1 MKQYPILVRF
11 TITLIFLILFVY
23 VIVIAKQILYPL
35 ALAVLA
41 SYLLFPI
48 ASFLENKLKFPRIIA
63 VIVSVLLFI
72 SLITGAIQII
82 SHQVQRFL
90 HDDALRQQAVENF
103 AEIQLFIESKFG
115 WSSGEQKLWFNDNIQ
130 RYFEAE
136 GKIESVLSKLTH
148 VVEALLFIPIF
159 TLFMLFFRDRAETF
173 IHKLAK
179 RRHAELAEHLIKQV
193 SQVTIKYVTGVTV
206 VVLILAVVHSTV
218 LSIIGIKYAVVLG
231 IIAACFSFIPYFGT
245 IISGILPVAFTLFSE
260 DNPYLAVA
268 VIAYYVIISLIDHN
282 ILTPSIVGGN
292 VHLNPFITILSIIV
306 GAMIWGI
313 PGMIIVVPFMAVVKI
328 VCDNVEDLKPVGYI
342 LGVEKGGLTIRKI
355 AGFFLSRHDKKTNN

>member
-1 MKQYPILVRF
+1 MKQYPVAVRL
-11 TITLIFLILFVY
+11 TIIMIFLILSVY
-23 VIVIAKQILYPL
+23 VIIIAKQILYPI
-35 ALAVLA
+35 ALSVLCA
-41 SYLLFPI
+41 YLLFPI
-48 ASFLENKLKFPRIIA
+48 ASFLEKRLRFPRVIA
-63 VIVSVLLFI
+63 VIISVLIFI
-72 SLITGAIQII
+72 AIITGAIQII
-82 SHQVQRFL
+82 SHQIQKFL
-90 HDDALRQQAVENF
+90 HDDVLREQAVENF
-103 AEIQLFIESKFG
+103 AEIQMFLESKFG
-115 WSSGEQKLWFNDNIQ
+115 WSSYEQKIWFNENLEG
-130 RYFEAE
+130 YFEAE
-136 GKIESVLSKLTH
+136 GKMESVISKLAH
-148 VVEALLFIPIF
+148 VIEAVLFIPIF
-159 TLFMLFFRDRAETF
+159 TIFMLFYRDRAETF

-179 RRHAELAEHLIKQV
+179 RRHAELAEHLIKQI
-193 SQVTIKYVTGVTV
+193 SQVTIKYVTGVTIV
-206 VVLILAVVHSTV
+206 VIILAIVHSTV

-245 IISGILPVAFTLFSE
+245 IISGILPVSFTLFAE
-260 DNPYLAVA
+260 ENPYLAIA

-355 AGFFLSRHDKKTNN
+355 AGFFMRKPNQPPNY